1 MASSLEK
8 DLPEIFS
15 PSHKKLK
22 KDHGC
27 AKAKSDSSKSAKT
40 KAKLSLLP
48 SLPLDVLFE
57 IFGHLPPLDILNMAR
72 ATKDLR
78 RVLMHRSA
86 ISIWKA
92 SLHQIRGLPECP
104 QDMEEPAWVNLAFSP
119 FCHNCFSRRV
129 QKVDWFLRIRLCEQ
143 CLKSSTH
150 PLRSDKHLDTLANKL
165 DKIVSQCL
173 PFSSTFHIRGHKGKC
188 CVAAEERKFLKDLQA
203 VEGDRSEFV
212 KNRKKAIEARAEHA
226 AQCEAWMRSLNQ
238 DRWDELEEIRE
249 KRRADIADKLED
261 LGFIEELGYL
271 QGFEGAYRQITPT
284 LLSFDDHPDVKVT
297 KALTT
302 RSWKNMEQRLIKY
315 MYEVKAHRLAADRLC
330 IVREREKLAVSS
342 WIQFRLGFSAER
354 LLPSGADILSWN
366 KVKAIIELPS
376 CNPQFISPASFTRV
390 FRSMSGFISQWEA
403 KKISALRRLTNV
415 DEDMP
420 FSFLP
425 TSTHLS
431 TLRLAACVFSCEDKP
446 NIHSWIDQYQNGF
459 YPALFYPEFF
469 HHPCTT
475 NRATTQT
482 RPSIHYSRHLMVS
495 PYCRRK
501 EWSFDSLFFDEKAS
515 RAVKKILEACGWDY
529 RVVTTEDMDILDPW
543 FICLKCS
550 YGAKCDGQR
559 PRKVM
564 PWRNAVQH
572 CMLVHWGDASVTW
585 EKITEECA
593 KEARTVSTKRS
604 IGSNIWRC
612 AHCRDSLR
620 DRDGKSTEELMQE
633 HLDAYHDILDP
644 VRDTDYYKAVDCPPP
659 SIATVQITPKV
670 VEIAS

>member
-8 DLPEIFS
+8 DLPDIFA

-22 KDHGC
+22 KDPRC

-92 SLHQIRGLPECP
+92 SLRQIRGLPECP

-203 VEGDRSEFV
+203 MEGDRSEFV

-261 LGFIEELGYL
+261 LGFIEELEYL
-271 QGFEGAYRQITPT
+271 QGFEGAYRRITPT

-315 MYEVKAHRLAADRLC
+315 MHEVKAHRLAADRLC

-376 CNPQFISPASFTRV
+376 CVPTKCRDPEAAAPGSKGDGAEDENPQFISPASFTRV
-390 FRSMSGFISQWEA
+390 FRSMSSFISQWEA
-403 KKISALRRLTNV
+403 KKISVLRRLTNV
-415 DEDMP
+415 DEDIP

-425 TSTHLS
+425 TLDASEYSSTRRVMAFIQLCS
-431 TLRLAACVFSCEDKP
+431 T
-446 NIHSWIDQYQNGF
+446 
-459 YPALFYPEFF
+459 PEFF

-475 NRATTQT
+475 VARREPGDDTDAPFNPLLEA
-482 RPSIHYSRHLMVS
+482 SNGL

-501 EWSFDSLFFDEKAS
+501 EWSTDSLFFDEKAS

-550 YGAKCDGQR
+550 YGA
-559 PRKVM
+559 
-564 PWRNAVQH
+564 NATDKD
-572 CMLVHWGDASVTW
+572 LG
-585 EKITEECA
+585 
-593 KEARTVSTKRS
+593 RS
-604 IGSNIWRC
+604 CHGGT
-612 AHCRDSLR
+612 L
-620 DRDGKSTEELMQE
+620 
-633 HLDAYHDILDP
+633 
-644 VRDTDYYKAVDCPPP
+644 
-659 SIATVQITPKV
+659 
-670 VEIAS
+670 